1 MGLASRPTRTQRG
14 LFLLEGA
21 FERPVTKN
29 SELAEVVFTA
39 ADFVPDSS
47 ESKRAKYCRSAPKCP
62 AGSTQKT
69 RTPGIPTEQP
79 GRFFLIL

>member
-29 SELAEVVFTA
+29 SELGEVVFTA
-39 ADFVPDSS
+39 ATSS
-47 ESKRAKYCRSAPKCP
+47 P
-62 AGSTQKT
+62 
-69 RTPGIPTEQP
+69 TPVSPSGQNTAEALPNVLQGQLRKHEHQEYLQSSQVV
-79 GRFFLIL
+79 FLIL

>member
-14 LFLLEGA
+14 IFLFEGA

-47 ESKRAKYCRSAPKCP
+47 ESNRAKLLPFFNFVSINLSEAAPN
-62 AGSTQKT
+62 GN
-69 RTPGIPTEQP
+69 
-79 GRFFLIL
+79 